1 MLKVDTT
8 LAQLSGAT
16 LFSKL
21 EANSGFWQIL
31 LANESKL
38 LTTFITPIGK
48 FCFNKLLFG
57 ISIAPEIYQRHMNEL
72 VLGLP
77 GGCFSM
83 SMIFWFIVK
92 TQLDMNPV
100 YRLHLR

>member
-1 MLKVDTT
+1 MLKVDAT

-38 LTTFITPIGK
+38 LTTFITPFGK
-48 FCFNKLLFG
+48 FVLINCYLEYPLLQK
-57 ISIAPEIYQRHMNEL
+57 SINI
-72 VLGLP
+72 
-77 GGCFSM
+77 
-83 SMIFWFIVK
+83 I
-92 TQLDMNPV
+92 
-100 YRLHLR
+100 